1 MQFRNNFH
9 FWYDAIIFAKKY
21 SSLFVLF
28 HFHNDIYYFNLQ
40 DVNYYDICS
49 FFYLSILETRYLI
62 FIVQFH
68 KQFSNKSFYVK
79 FFHKVNPRANH
90 YYCQKF
96 FYLEITLE
104 DWKVIQYFQEWP
116 SVHQEFHLRIVLS
129 CQIFF
134 KAWVT

>member
-1 MQFRNNFH
+1 MRESVLVS
-9 FWYDAIIFAKKY
+9 II
-21 SSLFVLF
+21 
-28 HFHNDIYYFNLQ
+28 
-40 DVNYYDICS
+40 
-49 FFYLSILETRYLI
+49 
-62 FIVQFH
+62 IV
-68 KQFSNKSFYVK
+68 KD
-79 FFHKVNPRANH
+79 
-90 YYCQKF
+90 F